1 VKEQGTIGVMIV
13 EDHSVV
19 LWGLKKLI
27 DGETPSMSV
36 VASAGNRWGA
46 LAAARQARP
55 DVVLLDLTLG
65 DESGLD
71 FLPQLRE
78 AAGGGRVLVLTALRD
93 TETHRAALRRGASGV
108 VCKDAPA
115 DVVLKAIRKVHEGEV
130 WFDRE
135 AAFDVLRDLMGGGD
149 DPRGEGAATLVASLT
164 PKERE
169 IISIIASEDN
179 STNKQ
184 VAMRLRISENTLRNH
199 LSSIY
204 DKLGIGN
211 RLELLKF
218 AISHSLA

>member
-1 VKEQGTIGVMIV
+1 MKGRGTRGVMIV

-27 DGETPSMSV
+27 DGEAPSMSV

-46 LAAARQARP
+46 LEAARQSRP

-65 DESGLD
+65 DENGLD

-93 TETHRAALRRGASGV
+93 AETHRAALRRGASGV

-115 DVVLKAIRKVHEGEV
+115 DVVLKAVRKVHEGEV
-130 WFDRE
+130 WCDRE
-135 AAFDVLRDLMGGGD
+135 AAFDVLKDLLRGGD
-149 DPRGEGAATLVASLT
+149 SRGDGGASLIASLT

-169 IISIIASEDN
+169 VISVIASEGN
-179 STNKQ
+179 TTNKQ
-184 VAMRLRISENTLRNH
+184 VALRLRISENTLRNH
-199 LSSIY
+199 LSSVY
-204 DKLGIGN
+204 DKLGVGN

-218 AISHSLA
+218 ALSHGLA

>member
-1 VKEQGTIGVMIV
+1 MKKQETIGVMIV

-27 DGETPSMSV
+27 DGEAPSMSV

-46 LAAARQARP
+46 LEAARQSRP

-65 DESGLD
+65 DENGLD

-78 AAGGGRVLVLTALRD
+78 AAGGGRVLVLTGLRD
-93 TETHRAALRRGASGV
+93 AETHRAALRRGASGV

-115 DVVLKAIRKVHEGEV
+115 DVVLKAVRKVHEGEV
-130 WFDRE
+130 WCDRE
-135 AAFDVLRDLMGGGD
+135 AAFDVLKDLLRGGGD
-149 DPRGEGAATLVASLT
+149 SPGNGAASLIASLT

-169 IISIIASEDN
+169 VISVIASEGN
-179 STNKQ
+179 TTNKH
-184 VAMRLRISENTLRNH
+184 VALRLRISENTLRNH
-199 LSSIY
+199 LSSVY
-204 DKLGIGN
+204 DKLGVGN

-218 AISHSLA
+218 ALSHGLA